1 MARTKQTARKA
12 PSKKGAEA
20 QEEEQEEAYYSDAE
34 PDIGRGLFDN
44 DDDYEEE
51 EEIKGKR
58 VPQKGANQLKKLEQ
72 FQQQQTKSKSGPVR
86 GKGGVS
92 LLQKMG
98 DVERTT
104 KIATRSEMVID
115 WKENLSNNELIIADL
130 DQVFKSFVRFLF
142 CFWDNKLIFFILVL

>member
-34 PDIGRGLFDN
+34 PDIGGGLFDN

-72 FQQQQTKSKSGPVR
+72 FQQQQTKSKGGPVR
-86 GKGGVS
+86 GKDGVS
-92 LLQKMG
+92 LLQKM
-98 DVERTT
+98 
-104 KIATRSEMVID
+104 IPRSEMIID

-142 CFWDNKLIFFILVL
+142 CF

>member
-20 QEEEQEEAYYSDAE
+20 QEEEQEEAYYSDTE

-72 FQQQQTKSKSGPVR
+72 FQQQQTKSKGGPVR
-86 GKGGVS
+86 GKDGVS
-92 LLQKMG
+92 LLQKM
-98 DVERTT
+98 
-104 KIATRSEMVID
+104 IPRSEMIID

-142 CFWDNKLIFFILVL
+142 CF

>member
-20 QEEEQEEAYYSDAE
+20 QEEEQEEAYYSDTE

-72 FQQQQTKSKSGPVR
+72 FQQQQIKSKGGPVR

-92 LLQKMG
+92 LLQK
-98 DVERTT
+98 
-104 KIATRSEMVID
+104 IIPRSEMVID
-115 WKENLSNNELIIADL
+115 WKENLSNNELMIADL
-130 DQVFKSFVRFLF
+130 DQVLKSFARFVF
-142 CFWDNKLIFFILVL
+142 SIIG